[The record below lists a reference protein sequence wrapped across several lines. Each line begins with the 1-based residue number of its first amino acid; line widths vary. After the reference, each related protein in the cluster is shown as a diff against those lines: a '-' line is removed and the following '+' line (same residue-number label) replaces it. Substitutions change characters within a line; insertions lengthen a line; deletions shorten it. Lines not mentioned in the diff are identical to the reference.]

1 MEERAGTSG
10 EVSRSSR
17 RETPQGRLVLPQGRL
32 IQELEERAS
41 SREVSRNYRR
51 ILAAVSNKRLILFI
65 IFIFIGLR
73 N

>member
-1 MEERAGTSG
+1 MEERATSG

-17 RETPQGRLVLPQGRL
+17 RGTPHGRLVLPQGRL

-51 ILAAVSNKRLILFI
+51 ILAAVSKINA
-65 IFIFIGLR
+65 
-73 N
+73 